1 MELKKILKL
10 FLLQLKYLVQI
21 YHFLQFA
28 NHTCLTLK
36 LILDANVFNI
46 NVERM
51 VDLVSLELFKQ

>member
-46 NVERM
+46 NVER
-51 VDLVSLELFKQ
+51 